1 MLDQATADQEEKV
14 EKKTNESPLELSLDA
29 FIRTININK
38 TIPHG
43 LFLGAGASFSSGI
56 PTAGLC
62 IWEWK
67 REIFLTNNPGL
78 KDQFSELSLKSVR
91 DRIQEWLDR
100 QGGYPAKDAPEEYQF
115 YIERC
120 FPISDSRRAYFQEH
134 VRKAEPFI
142 GYKLLCLLAEQRF
155 FNTVFSTNF
164 DGLVTKAA
172 ANFKITPIE
181 VGMDSQ
187 TRLPR
192 SASNDELLCIS
203 LHGDYRYDPLKNT
216 TEELKRQESALAEK
230 FIAFAKDNPLIVIG
244 YSGRDSSIMET
255 LTAAYQQGGS
265 GSLFWCGHEGG
276 EIPESVK
283 TLLET
288 ARANGRTA
296 HYIRTMGF
304 DDTLER
310 LALHCLEDSPLA
322 EANRLIGEMNKQK
335 DNPRSSFSPINGT
348 PISVVKSN
356 AFELEVPSEILQCE
370 IASWPAESRWQW
382 LREKIKDKD
391 IVAAPFGSKILFW
404 GAIDDVKS
412 VFGDNIKS
420 PIERSPISGKDLR
433 YEDGVVVSLIRQAL
447 VRSFG
452 ETASL
457 PHDGNKE
464 VWLSSAKNPFTHDG
478 TRYGCHDSIVVH
490 IKNISGKMHVVLMPS
505 VRIIDAQGNL
515 APPEI
520 SKIKKNEV
528 LSGQYNKQFNAA
540 VNEWRK
546 RLFPEDGAWMRYEF
560 PSGIA
565 SPFAFRV
572 RKSPIFAQIDS
583 SDTNVR
589 SMPIDNRIRP
599 LIKHKGMEVKEP
611 YLLFS
616 NSSANG
622 LVRDIHPIR
631 GIVAAKPFDY
641 GLTTSG
647 LMPKIKIGVIC
658 PQGES
663 AKLSPKL
670 QAIKS
675 RHRPNDRERDYLM
688 DYPGFDVAFGIP
700 LDLPS
705 YGDTAWQ
712 ECLSPTS
719 DDPATG
725 SLEAAQN
732 IIKTLDTM
740 LATQRPSAVIIL
752 IPSRWKNF
760 RGFRTEAERFDLHDF
775 VKAYAVQKG
784 IATQF
789 IEEGTFANPS
799 PCRVWWWLSLALYTK
814 GMRTPWVLDSMDK
827 DTAYVGLGFSIDHTA
842 PKNQKVTLGCSHIY
856 NHQGQGL
863 QYRLTKLENP
873 LIRGRNAFMSLE
885 DARRL
890 GEKIRELFF
899 EARRRLPHR
908 VVLHKNTPFLRDE
921 QTGLLEGL
929 SGVDQ
934 VEMVQVEI
942 DHSLR
947 YVSSFH
953 GRNGIQ
959 EGMFPVNRGTAVCVD
974 DFSALIWVHGSTKI
988 MNDNKTYYQGKRR
1001 IPAPLKI
1008 KKFSGQSDLD
1018 LIVREIM
1025 GLSKMDWN
1033 TFDLYT
1039 QLPATVQSSSQIARI
1054 GSLLERFD
1062 NISYDYRLFM

>member
-1 MLDQATADQEEKV
+1 MPEAAITKAEITEHKAQE
-14 EKKTNESPLELSLDA
+14 TRLELTIDA
-29 FIRTININK
+29 FIRAVNINK
-38 TIPHG
+38 ATPHG
-43 LFLGAGASFSSGI
+43 IFLGAGTSFSSGI
-56 PTAGLC
+56 PTASLC

-91 DRIQEWLDR
+91 DRIQEWLDK
-100 QGGYPAKDAPEEYQF
+100 QSGYPAKDSPEEYQF

-134 VRKAEPFI
+134 VRRAEPFI
-142 GYKLLCLLAEQRF
+142 GYKLLCLLAEQRL

-164 DGLVTKAA
+164 DGLVAKAA

-187 TRLPR
+187 ARLPR
-192 SASNDELLCIS
+192 TASNNEILCIAM
-203 LHGDYRYDPLKNT
+203 HGDYRYDPLKNT
-216 TEELKRQESALAEK
+216 TDELKKQETAFAEK
-230 FIAFAKDNPLIVIG
+230 LIDFTKNNPLIVMG
-244 YSGRDSSIMET
+244 YSGRDDSVMET
-255 LTAAYQQGGS
+255 LTDAYKQDGV
-265 GSLFWCGHEGG
+265 GSLFWCGHEG
-276 EIPESVK
+276 EMPKNVK
-283 TLLET
+283 ALLET
-288 ARANGRTA
+288 ARAHGRTA

-304 DDTLER
+304 DDALER
-310 LALHCLEDSPLA
+310 LALHCLEDAPLA
-322 EANRLIGEMNKQK
+322 EANKLISEMNKQK
-335 DNPRSSFSPINGT
+335 DNPRSAFSPITGT
-348 PISVVKSN
+348 PVSVIKSN
-356 AFELEVPSEILQCE
+356 AFEIEVPSEILQCD
-370 IASWPAESRWQW
+370 IASWPTEGRWQW
-382 LREKIKDKD
+382 LREKIKDKN
-391 IVAAPFGSKILFW
+391 IVAAPFGGKVLFW
-404 GAIDDVKS
+404 GAVDDARS
-412 VFGDNIKS
+412 IFGENIKS
-420 PIERSPISGKDLR
+420 PIERIPVLGKDLR
-433 YEDGVVVSLIRQAL
+433 HEEGVVVSLIRQIL
-447 VRSFG
+447 VRSFAG
-452 ETASL
+452 TASL
-457 PHDGNKE
+457 SHDGNKE
-464 VWLSSAKNPFTHDG
+464 VWLHNASNPFSHDG
-478 TRYGCHDSIVVH
+478 VRYGCHESLVIHV
-490 IKNISGKMHVVLMPS
+490 KNISGKTHVVLMPS
-505 VRIIDAQGNL
+505 VRIIDGQGNL

-520 SKIKKNEV
+520 SKIKKNEI
-528 LSGQYNKQFNAA
+528 LSGQYNKQFNTA

-546 RLFPEDGAWMRYEF
+546 RLFPGSGAWQQYEF
-560 PSGIA
+560 PAGMA
-565 SPFAFRV
+565 SPFVFRV
-572 RKSPIFAQIDS
+572 RKSPVFAQIDS
-583 SDTNVR
+583 KDTNVR
-589 SMPIDNRIRP
+589 AVPIDDKVRP
-599 LIKHKGMEVKEP
+599 LIKHRGMEVKEP

-622 LVRDIHPIR
+622 IVRDVHPIR

-647 LMPKIKIGVIC
+647 LMSKIKIGVIC
-658 PQGES
+658 PQGDS
-663 AKLSPKL
+663 TRLSPKL

-705 YGDTAWQ
+705 YGDAGWQ
-712 ECLSPTS
+712 ECLSPVS
-719 DDPATG
+719 EDPATA
-725 SLEAAQN
+725 SLEAAQS

-789 IEEGTFANPS
+789 IEEDTFSNPS

-814 GMRTPWVLDSMDK
+814 GMRTPWVLDGMDK

-873 LIRGRNAFMSLE
+873 VIRGRNAFMSLE

-959 EGMFPVNRGTAVCVD
+959 EGMFPVNRGTAVRVD
-974 DFSALIWVHGSTKI
+974 DFSALVWVHGSTKI

-1008 KKFSGQSDLD
+1008 KKFNGQSDID